1 MREVVKIIHT
11 LEFTI
16 NNFTEDIYSLSEIH
30 KRFKPLGQQKEKDK
44 QFKLYTYGTGAIT
57 YTYYDY
63 FVVKDTRLTHIGNRN
78 EIYSK
83 KQDTMKIVVNVS
95 KLLEK
100 DVITPVDYDLFKKV
114 FTASFTGLFPSHKY
128 IDIENHEQIKLT
140 RIDYKKDF
148 YTEYKNL
155 YIELLAKTS
164 KKGHLKANSNS
175 STYYSSNSYNINL
188 YDKLEERQAKNQSTD
203 NIDNLLR
210 FEIQLL
216 KDRIEYNFKHDGVI
230 PTLKNYWSM
239 ADYNYYFNYCLHD
252 IIYKGN
258 YFNLYH
264 AKIKI
269 NNSKKS
275 KTVKK
280 NLIEFITYISINGIG
295 EAKKQFKSSFKNYI
309 TYLNDIEVN
318 PVLIAKNKSIQYKV
332 TSLDNIFNFYYENEA
347 NTYLL
352 DNYNVIKENYI
363 HIAV

>member
-1 MREVVKIIHT
+1 MKDKTFIKLTNEKKT
-11 LEFTI
+11 S
-16 NNFTEDIYSLSEIH
+16 EDINFDIYL
-30 KRFKPLGQQKEKDK
+30 RD
-44 QFKLYTYGTGAIT
+44 TGAVTYKFYNKMIT
-57 YTYYDY
+57 
-63 FVVKDTRLTHIGNRN
+63 KDSRLTHIGNRN
-78 EIYSK
+78 IIKY
-83 KQDTMKIVVNVS
+83 QDLNILKIIVNPS
-95 KLLEK
+95 KLLKK
-100 DVITPVDYDLFKKV
+100 DVITQDDYLIFEQALKEHIKRI
-114 FTASFTGLFPSHKY
+114 FPDY
-128 IDIENHEQIKLT
+128 CLRLENHEQIKLT

-188 YDKLEERQAKNQSTD
+188 YDKLEEREAKNQSTD

-216 KDRIEYNFKHDGVI
+216 KDRIEYNRKQDGVI
-230 PTLKNYWSM
+230 QILKNYWSM

-258 YFNLYH
+258 YYNLYH

-280 NLIEFITYISINGIG
+280 NLIEFITYISINGIA
-295 EAKKQFKSSFKNYI
+295 EAKKQFESSFKNYI
-309 TYLNDIEVN
+309 KYLNDMEVN
-318 PVLIAKNKSIQYKV
+318 PVLIATNKSIKYKV
-332 TSLDNIFNFYYENEA
+332 TKLDNIFNFYYENQA

-352 DNYNVIKENYI
+352 DNYNVIKDNYI
-363 HIAV
+363 SIAV